1 MPCTFEI
8 CANFYGD
15 SLRNYINSNDPQN
28 KINFEHIDTR
38 IEFFSLRNIWVIFKV
53 CMTLLMKLGSLS
65 SALHIWHVESI

>member
-38 IEFFSLRNIWVIFKV
+38 IDFF
-53 CMTLLMKLGSLS
+53 
-65 SALHIWHVESI
+65 